1 MRFVF
6 QDYVYNEYELISEFY
21 DFVIWIYEKRLR
33 KMMLMFN
40 PQDVIRFDL
49 MINELKRHRYSFSYV
64 ILAFNILNAY
74 KSYLLKFS
82 LWK

>member
-1 MRFVF
+1 MRFIF
-6 QDYVYNEYELISEFY
+6 NEYVMNEYELIAEFY

-33 KMMLMFN
+33 KMILMFD
-40 PQDVIRFDL
+40 PYDVIKFDL
-49 MINELKRHRYSFSYV
+49 MINELKKHRYSFSYV
-64 ILAFNILNAY
+64 LLAFRILNAY